1 MTDRERFVRAGD
13 IARHLGLS
21 TSLVRKKTMDLLDPM
36 PHHRPPG
43 GRSVLYR
50 ISEVDEWILG
60 GGSDA

>member
-1 MTDRERFVRAGD
+1 MAELERFVRAGD

-21 TSLVRKKTMDLLDPM
+21 TSLVRKKTTDSIDPM

-50 ISEVDEWILG
+50 LSEVDQWLTRG
-60 GGSDA
+60 DRGA